1 MPRIDRRRF
10 LQTGMATAAAL
21 TTPLA
26 FPRAFGPRAA
36 HATGLLDPIFV
47 LVQLEGGNDGLNTV
61 IPMDDTGPVPQRSL
75 YEAARPNIQ
84 VPTSALAATQIDND
98 PEKGTAL
105 ALHPS
110 MPEMKGLYD
119 QGKVAVLNG
128 IGYSGQN
135 LSHFRSEDFWL
146 GGKISGPFS
155 GGWLGNYL
163 DANYTSSDMVALD
176 AAKTMSPAFYSQTAN
191 VLAVKKISQF
201 VLPEDNLY
209 PDTVAKRAALNAA
222 YAAES
227 DPALTDGLQLSVGT
241 SGDVL
246 LGKIDEFAAVDT
258 SWGAHVNNVNGK
270 LADRLLEI
278 ASVIRHDALIGPPLG
293 VRYFHCKLGGF
304 DTHTGQGSLA
314 GRQPNLLASVSQSLA
329 AFWQDMIDIGVQDR
343 VLMLT
348 VSEFG
353 RRVAENGGLGTD
365 HGAASCLFAIGDTV
379 QGGVHGTLP
388 ALDDLDR
395 GNLKFHTDFRQVYA
409 TVFDRWLVQ
418 SPGAHTS
425 LLPDAPH
432 AMLDFL
438 PA

>member
-21 TTPLA
+21 TTPIA
-26 FPRAFGPRAA
+26 FPRAFGPRPA
-36 HATGLLDPIFV
+36 HAARPMDPIFV
-47 LVQLEGGNDGLNTV
+47 FVQCEGGNDGLNMV
-61 IPMDDTGPVPQRSL
+61 IPTDDVGPVPQRSL
-75 YEAARPNIQ
+75 YDAARPNIG

-98 PEKGTAL
+98 PEKGTGL

-128 IGYSGQN
+128 IGYPGQN

-163 DANYTSSDMVALD
+163 DANYTSSEMVALD
-176 AAKTMSPAFYSQTAN
+176 AAKTMSPAFYAETAN

-241 SGDVL
+241 SGNVL

-258 SWGAHVNNVNGK
+258 RWGANVDNVSGK

-278 ASVIRHDALIGPPLG
+278 ASVIRHDTLVGPPLG

-304 DTHTGQGSLA
+304 DTHTAQGSLT

-329 AFWQDMIDIGVQDR
+329 AFWQDMVDLGVQDR
-343 VLMLT
+343 VLIVTM
-348 VSEFG
+348 SEFG

-365 HGAASCLFAIGDTV
+365 HGAASCLFAIGNTV
-379 QGGVHGTLP
+379 QGGVHGTVP

-409 TVFDRWLVQ
+409 TVIDRWLQ
-418 SPGAHTS
+418 SPGAHTA

>member
-21 TTPLA
+21 TTPIA
-26 FPRAFGPRAA
+26 FPRAFGPRSA
-36 HATGLLDPIFV
+36 HAAGPVDPIFV
-47 LVQLEGGNDGLNTV
+47 FVQLKGGNDGLNTV

-128 IGYSGQN
+128 IGYPGQN

-146 GGKISGPFS
+146 GGRISGPFS
-155 GGWLGNYL
+155 GGWLGHYL
-163 DANYTSSDMVALD
+163 DANYTPSDMVALD
-176 AAKTMSPAFYSQTAN
+176 AAKTMSPAFFSETAN

-201 VLPEDNLY
+201 VLPTDDLY
-209 PDTVAKRAALNAA
+209 PDTAAKRAALNAA
-222 YAAES
+222 YAAEA

-246 LGKIDEFAAVDT
+246 LGKIDEFAAVET
-258 SWGAHVNNVNGK
+258 LWGANVGNANGR
-270 LADRLLEI
+270 LAYRLLEI
-278 ASVIRHDALIGPPLG
+278 ASVIRHDVLVRPPLG
-293 VRYFHCKLGGF
+293 VRYFHCEEGGF
-304 DTHTGQGSLA
+304 DTHTAQGSLT
-314 GRQPNLLASVSQSLA
+314 GRQPDLLAKVSKSLA

-343 VLMLT
+343 VLILT
-348 VSEFG
+348 MSEFG
-353 RRVAENGGLGTD
+353 RRVAENGGQGTD
-365 HGAASCLFAIGDTV
+365 HGAASCMFAIGDTV
-379 QGGVHGTLP
+379 QGGVHGTVP
-388 ALDDLDR
+388 ALDDLER
-395 GNLKFHTDFRQVYA
+395 GNLKFHTDFRRVYA
-409 TVFDRWLVQ
+409 TVIDRWLQ
-418 SPGAHTS
+418 SPGAHTA

-438 PA
+438 PS

>member
-21 TTPLA
+21 TTPIA
-26 FPRAFGPRAA
+26 FPRAFGPRSA
-36 HATGLLDPIFV
+36 HAAGPEDPIFV
-47 LVQLEGGNDGLNTV
+47 FVQLKGGNDGLNTV

-128 IGYSGQN
+128 IGYPGQN

-155 GGWLGNYL
+155 GGWLGHYL
-163 DANYTSSDMVALD
+163 DANYTPSDMVALD
-176 AAKTMSPAFYSQTAN
+176 AAKTMSPAFFSETAN

-201 VLPEDNLY
+201 VLPTDDLY
-209 PDTVAKRAALNAA
+209 PDTAAKRAALNAA
-222 YAAES
+222 YAAEA

-246 LGKIDEFAAVDT
+246 LGKIDEFAAVET
-258 SWGAHVNNVNGK
+258 RWGANVGNANGR

-278 ASVIRHDALIGPPLG
+278 ASVIRHDVLVRPPLG
-293 VRYFHCKLGGF
+293 VRYFHCEEGGF
-304 DTHTGQGSLA
+304 DTHTAQGSLT
-314 GRQPNLLASVSQSLA
+314 GRQPDLLARVSKSLA
-329 AFWQDMIDIGVQDR
+329 AFWQDMVDLGVQDR
-343 VLMLT
+343 VLILT
-348 VSEFG
+348 MSEFG
-353 RRVAENGGLGTD
+353 RRVAENGGQGTD
-365 HGAASCLFAIGDTV
+365 HGAASCMFAIGDTV
-379 QGGVHGTLP
+379 QGGVHGTVP

-395 GNLKFHTDFRQVYA
+395 GNLKFHTDFRRVYA
-409 TVFDRWLVQ
+409 TVIDRWLQ
-418 SPGAHTS
+418 SPGAHTA

-438 PA
+438 PS

>member
-61 IPMDDTGPVPQRSL
+61 IPMDDTGPVQQRSL

>member
-21 TTPLA
+21 TTPIA
-26 FPRAFGPRAA
+26 FPRAFGPRSA
-36 HATGLLDPIFV
+36 HAAGPEDPIFV
-47 LVQLEGGNDGLNTV
+47 FVQLKGGNDGLNTV

-128 IGYSGQN
+128 IGYPGQN

-155 GGWLGNYL
+155 GGWLGHYL
-163 DANYTSSDMVALD
+163 DANYTPSDMVALD
-176 AAKTMSPAFYSQTAN
+176 AAKTMSPAFFSETAN

-201 VLPEDNLY
+201 VLPTDDLY
-209 PDTVAKRAALNAA
+209 PDTAAKRAALNAA
-222 YAAES
+222 YAAEA

-246 LGKIDEFAAVDT
+246 LGKIDEFAAVET
-258 SWGAHVNNVNGK
+258 RWGANVGNANGR

-278 ASVIRHDALIGPPLG
+278 ASVIRHDVLVVPPLG
-293 VRYFHCKLGGF
+293 VRYFHCEEGGF
-304 DTHTGQGSLA
+304 DTHTAQGSLT
-314 GRQPNLLASVSQSLA
+314 GRQPDLLARVSKSLA
-329 AFWQDMIDIGVQDR
+329 AFWQDLVDLGVQDR
-343 VLMLT
+343 VLILT
-348 VSEFG
+348 MSEFG
-353 RRVAENGGLGTD
+353 RRVAENGGQGTD
-365 HGAASCLFAIGDTV
+365 HGAASCMFAIGDTV
-379 QGGVHGTLP
+379 QGGVHGTVP

-395 GNLKFHTDFRQVYA
+395 GNLKFHTDFRRVYA
-409 TVFDRWLVQ
+409 TVIDRWLQ
-418 SPGAHTS
+418 SPGAHTA

-438 PA
+438 PS